1 MTTQALDIGEGDNG
15 MEGVEMSSAADA
27 DMNGSNGE
35 IKARRRPVFCVVCAS
50 NNVSVDRQG
59 C

>member
-1 MTTQALDIGEGDNG
+1 MTTQPLDAGEGDVV
-15 MEGVEMSSAADA
+15 MDGVEMSGSVDA
-27 DMNGSNGE
+27 EMNGSNGE

-50 NNVSVDRQG
+50 NNVSDI